1 MNQKGLAIWIAS
13 LIVMITAVIPFIY
26 FMFNP
31 RSTTLYI
38 TIAAVATGAILHV
51 IARKMLTHKNG
62 YTVFQARQFYNQC
75 LDCGLTSLKECKLN
89 ADKAVEIAQNYDFSK
104 NLQKKD
110 IFEMYTIGYD
120 FCNRKKG

>member
-1 MNQKGLAIWIAS
+1 MNKKGLTIWVIS
-13 LIVMITAVIPFIY
+13 LIVLFLSLIPFFY
-26 FMFNP
+26 FMFNLWAKN
-31 RSTTLYI
+31 LYI